1 MGRATAAVYADEGLS
16 SHQWKVMSVLYHYA
30 PMSASDIRPWV
41 TFDKSAISHAVQQL
55 LKAGLVERRLH
66 ESDGRAI
73 YIELT
78 KKGRQISERMTARV
92 DHIQNVLFDTIPAR
106 QLAVLFP
113 LFDKL
118 DARLLSVIDQDVAGS
133 QNDAGWGL
141 FEGPGPSG
149 PVDPQL
155 PPRRDV
161 EVRQADLAPY
171 AQRLHHDFPG
181 RQ

>member
-1 MGRATAAVYADEGLS
+1 MTSSPPRGRSTSGSRQPAKRNPDDRPLESILSYRLSRLHFLMGRATATVYADEGLS

-92 DHIQNVLFDTIPAR
+92 DHIQGILFDSIPAK
-106 QLAVLFP
+106 QLSVLFP

-118 DARLLSVIDQDVAGS
+118 DARLHSVIDEDVAGN
-133 QNDAGWGL
+133 QNDAG
-141 FEGPGPSG
+141 
-149 PVDPQL
+149 
-155 PPRRDV
+155 
-161 EVRQADLAPY
+161 
-171 AQRLHHDFPG
+171 
-181 RQ
+181 